1 MGDSSNTYGN
11 TGAATREP
19 LTGFLVWGLLTF
31 WVYTAVRLAQRWR
44 DHVEERWRDLGP
56 VLEKNAAAG
65 AGDVSVLRH
74 HGFAADPAMP
84 YGAAAAFALS
94 GVLVVAWFTRWILVG
109 STSDYWTIMG
119 AVGLSSLL
127 FYAGTCA
134 LVLWLARRLEAH
146 EQAEV
151 LIIERGPDAVSAL
164 RRPPPAVMV
173 ARWEQLHNHVALFL
187 IVALPMVASPVL
199 GAHFFLTRGVADD
212 ALWPAALCFVLAALF
227 HYWGTKLLVGLY
239 NGHLAF
245 VPAHRAGPADV
256 HSSQPAAVMVSAPPA
271 DTIEPYDGDEPYIFV
286 SYKRDD
292 LERITPVLQRIN
304 SWGYRVWYDKG
315 IPGGAEWDALIEQKL
330 KGCILMLFFVSRGSV
345 ESKYCRREVKYT
357 DQLNKPILSIRMEP
371 VELAHGLEMLL
382 TQYQMVDVGAQ
393 DFSGEIKRALQYLR
407 LL

>member
-1 MGDSSNTYGN
+1 MSDSSTTYGN

-19 LTGFLVWGLLTF
+19 LTGFLVWGLLSF
-31 WVYTAVRLAQRWR
+31 WVYTALRLAQRWR

-56 VLEKNAAAG
+56 GLEKNATGAA
-65 AGDVSVLRH
+65 DVSAVRH
-74 HGFAADPAMP
+74 RGFATGLAMP
-84 YGAAAAFALS
+84 YGAAAAFVLS
-94 GVLVVAWFTRWILVG
+94 GVLVVVWFTRWILVG
-109 STSDYWTIMG
+109 STSDYWAIMG

-134 LVLWLARRLEAH
+134 LVLWLARGLEVH

-151 LIIERGPDAVSAL
+151 LIIERGSDAVAAL
-164 RRPPPAVMV
+164 RRAPPAVMV

-187 IVALPMVASPVL
+187 IVALPMVASPAL
-199 GAHFFLTRGVADD
+199 GTHFFLTRGFADN
-212 ALWPAALCFVLAALF
+212 ALWPAALCFLLAAVF

-245 VPAHRAGPADV
+245 VPAHRTGQFDAG
-256 HSSQPAAVMVSAPPA
+256 SSQVVAAMASAGGA

-292 LERITPVLQRIN
+292 LERIKPVLQRIN
-304 SWGYRVWYDKG
+304 SWGYRLWYDKG

-357 DQLNKPILSIRMEP
+357 DQLNKPILSIRIEP

-382 TQYQMVDVGAQ
+382 TQYQMVDASAQ